1 MDELAALYE
10 PVPFD
15 HQSHAK
21 MSEMWDG
28 CETCHHRKPNPATR
42 PVDLPATRTQSDSAA
57 IPKCSHC
64 HEASVEGVELRRP
77 SLKAAYHRQCLNC
90 HREWTGENACTVCHA
105 PRNGTVATTAP
116 AKDDIAGRMHP
127 PIPEPLDTYFRARF
141 APVAGSNVMFRHGE

>member
-1 MDELAALYE
+1 MKCVLIILFLCAPIMGATTRPIDRAPPLVVMNELEALYE

-42 PVDLPATRTQSDSAA
+42 PVDLPATRTQSDAAA

-64 HEASVEGVELRRP
+64 HEASAEGVDLRRP

-90 HREWTGENACTVCHA
+90 HREWT
-105 PRNGTVATTAP
+105 
-116 AKDDIAGRMHP
+116 
-127 PIPEPLDTYFRARF
+127 
-141 APVAGSNVMFRHGE
+141 